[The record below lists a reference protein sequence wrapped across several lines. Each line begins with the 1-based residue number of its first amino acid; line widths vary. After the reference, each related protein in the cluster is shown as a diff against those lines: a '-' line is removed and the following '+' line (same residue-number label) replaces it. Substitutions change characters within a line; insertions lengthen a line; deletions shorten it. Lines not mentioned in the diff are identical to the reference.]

1 MAGNYHSEVAQRI
14 AATYETLSPAHRKIA
29 DFILQNPT
37 TAALLNNVELASRCV
52 VSTATATRF
61 ARAIGYSQFSEFRDS
76 QIETMRKSESHAT
89 RLTNEIDES
98 AGAFDVVNNG
108 LDQDCANLEATR
120 HRLDEGSCTNAVEMI
135 LRAERIFAFGAGVS
149 QFVCGV
155 LIHGLEPYCRGSAF
169 NIGPLGNGSSAMR
182 QVLHCQPGDLVVVC
196 SLPHYS
202 SDTIE
207 VAETARARGAD
218 LLCITDRPTS
228 PLSKHGH
235 VTFYADAVRR
245 LLPNSITSAVAVAEG
260 IIAAVAN
267 RRSEGMDV
275 HRVLDARTQRS
286 AQPTKVN
293 SEKT

>member
-1 MAGNYHSEVAQRI
+1 MADNYHGEVAQRI
-14 AATYETLSPAHRKIA
+14 ATTYEDLSPAHRQIA

-37 TAALLNNVELASRCV
+37 TAALLNNVELATRCA

-61 ARAIGYSQFSEFRDS
+61 ARAIGFSQFSEFRDS

-89 RLTNEIDES
+89 RLTKEIDEN
-98 AGAFDVVNNG
+98 AGAFDVVNHG
-108 LDQDCANLEATR
+108 MDQDCANLEATR
-120 HRLDEGSCTNAVEMI
+120 NRLNAQSCADAVEMI
-135 LRAERIFAFGAGVS
+135 LEAERIFTFGAGVS
-149 QFVCGV
+149 QFVSGV
-155 LIHGLEPYCRGSAF
+155 LVHGLEPYCRGNAI

-182 QVLHCQPGDLVVVC
+182 QVLHCRPGDLVIAC

-202 SDTIE
+202 TDTIE
-207 VAETARARGAD
+207 VAETARARGAQV
-218 LLCITDRPTS
+218 LCITDRPTS

-275 HRVLDARTQRS
+275 HRILDARTQRS
-286 AQPTKVN
+286 AAAGKEM
-293 SEKT
+293 SDDS